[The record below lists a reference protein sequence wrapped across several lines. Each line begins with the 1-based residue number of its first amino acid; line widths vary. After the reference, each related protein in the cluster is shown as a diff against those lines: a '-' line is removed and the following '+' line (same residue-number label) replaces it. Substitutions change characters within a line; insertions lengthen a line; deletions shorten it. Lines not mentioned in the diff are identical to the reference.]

1 MEQFN
6 EISKQQILERI
17 VNNLM
22 LKSGSLD
29 DLGLYDGKIG
39 IVLFFYHY
47 ARYTKDSLYH
57 DFADILLD
65 DLCNEI
71 HELLPITFS
80 NGICGIAW
88 SVNYL
93 INQKF
98 VEGEPEIILK
108 ELDEMIMMQN
118 IRRIKDLSFETG
130 LEGLYT
136 YIKVRLLENSRRK
149 DIFDPIF
156 LQDLFQKCKGFTF
169 RKDEEILAYII
180 GNNEIDLKNINLA
193 KLGMNNGCSG
203 FGLKLIFS

>member
-1 MEQFN
+1 MKQFN
-6 EISKQQILERI
+6 EMSKQQILERI
-17 VNNLM
+17 ANHQI

-29 DLGLYDGKIG
+29 NLGLYNGKTG

-47 ARYTKDSLYH
+47 ARYTKNSLYH
-57 DFADILLD
+57 DFADVLLD

-80 NGICGIAW
+80 NGISGIAW

-98 VEGEPEIILK
+98 VDGESDIILK
-108 ELDEMIMMQN
+108 ELDEMIMKQD

-136 YIKVRLLENSRRK
+136 YIKVRVLGNSENK
-149 DIFDPIF
+149 DIFDPVF
-156 LQDLFQKCKGFTF
+156 LQEASLVCEDFTLK
-169 RKDEEILAYII
+169 KDKEILKYII
-180 GNNEIDLKNINLA
+180 GESKIDLENINQA
-193 KLGMNNGCSG
+193 QLGLKNGCSG